1 MPDRVTGGDMD
12 LARVFFSGWPSL
24 LRILLVGVPTYLV
37 VLAMLH
43 FGGKHALAKTNAY
56 GLVVTV
62 ALGSALASAVLTR
75 EVSLSDGVLAIGLL
89 LALQYLLSTLVSRF
103 SWVGS
108 RLTQRP
114 TMLVRNGRMLRRAM
128 RKERVT
134 DSEVLAA
141 IRKHGI
147 DSVEAVAAVV
157 LETDGSFSVIRTVG
171 LRPSALADVELKDI
185 DEPPPRAPGE
195 DGKGR

>member
-1 MPDRVTGGDMD
+1 MA
-12 LARVFFSGWPSL
+12 LAPVFFSGWPSL
-24 LRILLVGVPTYLV
+24 LRIVLVGVPTYLV

-75 EVSLSDGVLAIGLL
+75 EVSLSDGVLAIALL

-114 TMLVRNGRMLRRAM
+114 TLLVRNGRMLRNAM

-147 DSVEAVAAVV
+147 DAVEAVAAVV

-171 LRPSALADVELKDI
+171 LCPSALADVELKHMDG
-185 DEPPPRAPGE
+185 PTHGASGE
-195 DGKGR
+195 DGQRR